1 MDRGRKGEGV
11 KPGIYAHD
19 VGFCICICS
28 AHGILSGCVHY
39 SVHIRGAGVSA
50 TASPDELPSPYS
62 YNSYISSH
70 HPHCPS
76 CQVGIIIYSWALGEG
91 CDLDIQSPFHPS
103 VNPKVVRTYLKP
115 SFDPDEAD
123 STTQQTPHT
132 HSRRAT
138 IMKYWSYFS
147 SPPYP
152 PRSHHRLLDNTPPS
166 SPLTIS
172 SHPPSVNLNCS
183 THTTHRATI
192 PRPALRNYKSQN
204 ASLPF
209 LTPQS
214 VLCLPM
220 LPAIVCYDRPPL
232 ALPCEHKMQIWPPCL
247 LASDFPNLRVNQTIV
262 TAHPVIEFLPM

>member
-11 KPGIYAHD
+11 TPGIYAHD

-39 SVHIRGAGVSA
+39 LVHIRGGVSA

-115 SFDPDEAD
+115 SVR
-123 STTQQTPHT
+123 
-132 HSRRAT
+132 SRRSRLNDPT
-138 IMKYWSYFS
+138 DTSHTLKTSNNHEILVLFLFPTLHTTTS
-147 SPPYP
+147 SSSSRQHSPLLPPD
-152 PRSHHRLLDNTPPS
+152 HLLPSALGKLELLHPYNTPR
-166 SPLTIS
+166 
-172 SHPPSVNLNCS
+172 H
-183 THTTHRATI
+183 HTTSCFQELHK
-192 PRPALRNYKSQN
+192 PKCLPA
-204 ASLPF
+204 F
-209 LTPQS
+209 LNPQS